1 MRHRYQNAQR
11 VLPQEVFEIVSDA
24 LDGRSCY
31 LWVPAIRNANRERRN
46 AYIMTLA
53 NQGHSAADIAGRLL
67 ISERTVWR
75 VLQKER
81 KRQRQQG
88 GSK

>member
-1 MRHRYQNAQR
+1 MRHRYRNALN
-11 VLPQEVFEIVSDA
+11 VLPREVFEAVAQA

-31 LWVPAIRNANRERRN
+31 LWVPAVRNANRERRN
-46 AYIMTLA
+46 AYIVALT

-81 KRQRQQG
+81 KRPRQQG